1 MINAMRI
8 FLLFSLLFF
17 SCNVIQSQAPFGN
30 EWVDATKPH
39 LKIALAQ
46 TRLYRIPFT
55 TIQNIAPSI
64 ANANPSEICI
74 FNNGVK
80 IPIFVSWS
88 IAPPTSND
96 FIEFYGEIKDGTI
109 DNKLYKNP
117 DHNLN
122 PTQSYF
128 LDSNYYFLTLRT
140 SNNPFIL
147 SQSTD
152 TTGIND
158 ISSFCIRK
166 EIVGFRNAFQDGKR
180 YYYSATDYVVS
191 PEYDEGEGWGINS
204 VASNNIN
211 ATQAKLDAPVN
222 SKLTFR
228 LFAKNVNTHQ
238 LDVVWNTGK
247 IKDTSFFGSKA
258 ITYNYDLPTPG
269 LLATN
274 ALKIIP
280 KVTNNHGY
288 ALGFI
293 QLDYPRTYNF
303 SGLQNYLFYSP
314 PSSQIQKF
322 YISNFVSSNTPIV
335 ITDYTKLKRYSYPS
349 TSNFTAIIDSSSNE
363 NKLYITNESQI
374 GVISTLRNVNFASI
388 KKGNFIIISS
398 TVLTKDSN
406 NQNVIDEYKTF
417 KESNAGGNFKVSTYY
432 QEDLDNLFAFGHPKH
447 PLSIRKFLQMASL
460 WKDTA
465 IENVL
470 LIGKSYAP
478 HGIRGYNT
486 SLYNSLHVTSFGQNP
501 SDLLLATMDTSIFP
515 FVNIG
520 RLSVQTPYDIR
531 NYLDKLKEYNSEYN
545 KTAPNTQNPDN
556 KEYMKWAIHLGGGTG
571 TEQQQNFK
579 ANLREFEQEIKDTLY
594 GAKVLSL
601 FKNGTDIAPDETSI
615 DLENRIN
622 KGVSLITFFGHSSAT
637 VFDVGITDP
646 GNFKNKGKY
655 PIFLANGC
663 NSGNVYSSAPSYSEQ
678 FVNGK
683 QKGAIAFVASTNF
696 ALDAS
701 LYNYSKWFYK
711 HLNTDLYNN
720 SIGKIAR
727 QASISLVNEV
737 NSNLNYLYT
746 TALEYNINGDPSI
759 PLNQYSNP
767 DYFIDKNSFYITPKT
782 VTSTMDSFS
791 IFVVVQNLGKA
802 IKREIKLKI
811 ERINNGTTT
820 VYEKIVPATYFKD
833 TFEVKI
839 ATKDQTS
846 GLGLNV
852 FNIKIEADEQIAEI
866 SELNNEV
873 KNGLEILIEAEDIFP
888 IYPYE
893 FSVIGNDSL
902 TLYSSI
908 SNLSKTSKNYIIQID
923 TTELFN
929 SPILRTHQKTT
940 DGSVFSWFPNTA
952 LKDSTVYYWRTGID
966 STYTKKPMI
975 WHTSSFLYL
984 KGKEKGG
991 WNQSHYFQY
1000 QKDNFSNLQLNANRT
1015 FKFLDDLKNIY
1026 IRVDGSTN
1034 TYEVEWYLNSARLQ
1048 VIREGGRIGSGFNV
1062 IWIDG
1067 KTGIPKQ
1074 SNDVVINGARYGSYG
1089 SIQFGYDG
1097 IPREGFVFPDTG
1109 VTPSTHPLPNTQ
1121 WTTVLMNFINQ
1132 VPDGDY
1138 LIFYTLKKPDYTKW
1152 DNTLTSFFTNAGLQN
1167 ISNFTNGTIKA
1178 PLIFGYRKNDP
1189 SYTPYQVNGT
1199 DFVTKTYGNINIIG
1213 NWNEGGM
1220 SSTVIGPVKKWGSY
1234 HHNLQAMESPSKD
1247 TNKIT
1252 IFGIDNANRENL
1264 LFTFSSDI
1272 VDTSLASISAS
1283 QYPKLKLKYYSKDNI
1298 NRNPSQLNYWR
1309 VLYEEDV
1316 PELLVNKDF
1325 YYELKDSISTGENTN
1340 IGFGVTNVS
1349 PANMDSFWVKMILTS
1364 GSQNQT
1370 FTQKVAPLN
1379 ALQNGKI
1386 NFTLPYPNYFVRNN
1400 QVQIEINPKGTGY
1413 LTEKYDFNN
1422 FLQTSFYTKP
1432 DEINPLLDVTFDGV
1446 HILNNELVAS
1456 KPQIQIKLKDENQFL
1471 LLNDTSLVQLFLKD
1485 PQGTINPIYFSQENV
1500 LFTPATNSQ
1509 NNLATISFTPTLTDG
1524 TYELIVKDADK
1535 SGNSSGQN
1543 ARYDYKI
1550 GFKVITKMQ
1559 ISQVLNYPN
1568 PFSTS
1573 TQFIFT
1579 LTGEKVPDKIKI
1591 QILNIRGQVVR
1602 EIQKEEL
1609 GPLKIGLNRTT
1620 YAWNGTDQ
1628 YGDRLA
1634 NGVYLYKVVV
1644 MDNNKPVDMLNSTD
1658 FKDINNSK
1666 SDISKYFEHNYG
1678 KMVILR

>member
-17 SCNVIQSQAPFGN
+17 SCKSTQSQAPYGN
-30 EWVDATKPH
+30 EWIDATKPH
-39 LKIALAQ
+39 LKIAVAQ
-46 TRLYRIPFT
+46 TRLYRIPYST
-55 TIQNIAPSI
+55 LQNIAPAI
-64 ANANPSEICI
+64 ANANSTEICL

-80 IPIFVSWS
+80 IPIYVSWT

-96 FIEFYGEIKDGTI
+96 YIEFYGEIKDGTI

-117 DHNLN
+117 NFNLN

-128 LDSNYYFLTLRT
+128 LDSNYYFLTLRAA
-140 SNNPFIL
+140 NNPFIL
-147 SQSTD
+147 PQSTD
-152 TTGIND
+152 TSSIND

-166 EIVGFRNAFQDGKR
+166 EIVGFRNAFQDGRR

-211 ATQAKLDAPVN
+211 ATQAKLDVPIN

-247 IKDTSFFGSKA
+247 IKDTSFFGSKV
-258 ITYNYDLPTPG
+258 ITYNYELPTQG

-274 ALKIIP
+274 ALKIVP
-280 KVTNNHGY
+280 KISNNHGY

-303 SGLQNYLFYSP
+303 SGLQNYLFYSF
-314 PSSQIQKF
+314 PSTQIQKF
-322 YISNFVSSNTPIV
+322 YISNFVTNNTPII
-335 ITDYTKLKRYSYPS
+335 ITDYTKLKRYTYPNS
-349 TSNFTAIIDSSSNE
+349 SNFTAIIDSSSVE

-374 GVISTLRNVNFASI
+374 GIISNLRNVNFAPI

-417 KESNAGGNFKVSTYY
+417 KESIAGGNFKVSTYF

-447 PLSIRKFLQMASL
+447 PLSIRKFLQFASL

-465 IENVL
+465 MENVL

-478 HGIRGYNT
+478 HGIRGYNA
-486 SLYNSLHVTSFGQNP
+486 SLYNSLHVTSFGQHP
-501 SDLLLATMDTSIFP
+501 SDLLLATMDSSVNT

-520 RLSVQTPYDIR
+520 RLSVFNPYEVR
-531 NYLDKLKEYNSEYN
+531 NYLDKLKEYYAEYN
-545 KTAPNTQNPDN
+545 KTAPIFQNPEN

-579 ANLREFEQEIKDTLY
+579 ANLKEFEQGIKDTLT
-594 GAKVLSL
+594 GARVLSL
-601 FKNGTDIAPDETSI
+601 FKNGTDIAPDETAI

-637 VFDVGITDP
+637 VFDVGISDP

-678 FVNGK
+678 FITGK
-683 QKGAIAFVASTNF
+683 QKGAIAFLASTNF

-701 LYNYSKWFYK
+701 LYNYSKWFYR
-711 HLNTDLYNN
+711 HMNTNLYNN
-720 SIGKIAR
+720 SIGKLAR
-727 QASISLVNEV
+727 QSSTSLVNEV
-737 NSNLNYLYT
+737 NSDLNYLYT

-759 PLNQYSNP
+759 PMNQYAQP
-767 DYFIDKNSFYITPKT
+767 DYYIDKNSFYISPKT

-791 IFVVVQNLGKA
+791 IFVMVQNLGKA
-802 IKREIKLKI
+802 IKKDIKLKI
-811 ERINNGTTT
+811 ERLNNGTTSL
-820 VYEKIVPATYFKD
+820 YEKIVPATYFKD
-833 TFEVKI
+833 TFEIKI
-839 ATKDQTS
+839 PTKDENA

-852 FNIKIEADEQIAEI
+852 FNIKIEAEDQVSEI
-866 SELNNEV
+866 SEQNNEV
-873 KNGLEILIEAEDIFP
+873 KNGLEVLIEAEDIFP
-888 IYPYE
+888 IFPYE

-908 SNLSKTSKNYIIQID
+908 TNLSKTSKNYIIQID

-929 SPILRTHQKTT
+929 SPLLRTNQKIT
-940 DGSVFSWFPNTA
+940 DGSVFSWFLNTA

-966 STYTKKPMI
+966 STYTKKPMV
-975 WHTSSFLYL
+975 WHTSSFIYL
-984 KGKEKGG
+984 KGKTKGG

-1000 QKDNFSNLQLNANRT
+1000 QKDNFSNLQLKNDRS
-1015 FKFLDDLKNIY
+1015 FQFLDDLKNIY
-1026 IRVDGSTN
+1026 IRVDGSSN
-1034 TYEVEWYLNSARLQ
+1034 TYEVEWYLNSARVQ
-1048 VIREGGRIGSGFNV
+1048 VLREAGRIGSGLNV

-1067 KTGIPKQ
+1067 KTGIAKQ

-1109 VTPSTHPLPNTQ
+1109 VTPSTHPLPNTK

-1132 VPDGDY
+1132 VPTGDY

-1152 DNTLTSFFTNAGLQN
+1152 DNTLTSYFTNAGLQN

-1189 SYTPYQVNGT
+1189 SYTPYQLNGT
-1199 DFVTKTYGNINIIG
+1199 DFITKTYGNINIIG

-1234 HHNLQAMESPSKD
+1234 HHNLQALESPSKD
-1247 TNKIT
+1247 TNKVS
-1252 IFGIDNANRENL
+1252 IFGIDNSNRENL
-1264 LFTFSSDI
+1264 LFSFNSDI
-1272 VDTSLASISAS
+1272 VDTSLAGISAS
-1283 QYPKLKLKYYSKDNI
+1283 QYPKLKLKYYSKDNT
-1298 NRNPSQLNYWR
+1298 NRNPSQLNFWR

-1316 PELLVNKDF
+1316 PELLVNKDY
-1325 YYELKDSISTGENTN
+1325 YYELKDSIYTGETTN
-1340 IGFGVTNVS
+1340 LGFGVTNVS

-1386 NFTLPYPNYFVRNN
+1386 NFTLPYPSYFVRNN

-1471 LLNDTSLVQLFLKD
+1471 LLNDTSLIQLYLKD
-1485 PQGTINPIYFSQENV
+1485 PTGNINPVYFAQENV
-1500 LFTPATNSQ
+1500 QFTPATSSQ
-1509 NNLATISFTPTLTDG
+1509 NNLASISYTPTLTDG

-1535 SGNSSGQN
+1535 SGNSSGRN

-1644 MDNNKPVDMLNSTD
+1644 MDNNKPVDMLNSSD

-1666 SDISKYFEHNYG
+1666 TDISKYFEHNYG